1 MIKLPRFPVMRPR
14 RLRVSPAI
22 RRLVRD
28 VYVSPSDFVLPVF
41 VDERITT
48 PKPIKS
54 LPGHQYYPP
63 RSSELVTLIQE
74 AMDLGVKAFLL
85 FGVPNRKDM
94 EATRAYARDG
104 PVQEA
109 IRNIRKETGWE
120 PVLITD
126 LCICGYSSHGHCG
139 VPVDCRR
146 GKCIDNDRTLEL
158 YKRIAVSQAE
168 AGADIIAPSGMMDG
182 QVAAIRSALD
192 DNGYSDVGIM
202 SYSVKYASSFYGP
215 FRDVMDSSPRWGDR
229 STYQMDP
236 SYTKDVLK
244 EALMDIEEGADILMV
259 KPALPYLD
267 VIYRLHTSI
276 PTHPL
281 AAYNVSGEYNM
292 IRLLAEEG
300 LGLYEDLVL
309 EVLSSIKRAGA
320 DIIIT
325 YHALE
330 ASKYLENR

>member
-1 MIKLPRFPVMRPR
+1 MIKLPRFPVMRSR
-14 RLRVSPAI
+14 RLRSSPSI
-22 RRLVRD
+22 RSLVRD
-28 VYVSPSDFVLPVF
+28 VYISPSDLVLPVF
-41 VDERITT
+41 VNEKITT

-63 RSSELVTLIQE
+63 WSSELVDLIQD
-74 AMDLGVKAFLL
+74 ALDYGVKAFLL
-85 FGVPNRKDM
+85 FGVPSQKDT
-94 EATRAYARDG
+94 EASRAYARDG

-109 IRNIRKETGWE
+109 LRKIRKEMGWE

-146 GKCIDNDRTLEL
+146 GKCIDNDLTLEI
-158 YKRIAVSQAE
+158 YKKIAVSQAE

-192 DNGYSDVGIM
+192 ENGYSDVGIM

-215 FRDVMDSSPRWGDR
+215 FRDVMDSSPQWGDR

-236 SYTKDVLK
+236 SYTKDILK
-244 EALMDIEEGADILMV
+244 EALMDVEEGADILMV

-292 IRLLAEEG
+292 IRLLAEKG
-300 LGLYEDLVL
+300 LGVYKNLVL

-325 YHALE
+325 YHALDVV
-330 ASKYLENR
+330 KYLENR